1 MTLLF
6 AALLILGSAR
16 FAVAA
21 PTASSP
27 DASPAL
33 GIAASSLD
41 ASPAL
46 GIVASSPDDSLALG
60 IAASSPDDSPAAGRE
75 EAIKEDTKE
84 PIEDGRGA
92 KEATGDEGK
101 GKKDGARDNG
111 RRRVI
116 ALDPKRAVIADS
128 SKVKKGKL
136 PMHVAVYKNE
146 KMVGA
151 AFMYANMNSNNSE
164 FLLLA
169 NAIDAQGQCYRI
181 SPFVSWAYRDN
192 CSIGA
197 RFAYTRMLGEISEG
211 SLGLLSDDLKFDLTD
226 ANVDYHIYK
235 AALFHRNYMGL
246 DRRGT
251 IGLFLEFQLSYKYS
265 RSVFGKNPDTYSDG
279 HSVSLG
285 LSPGVVLYILPMVS
299 IEASLGIA
307 NVGYSHSS
315 TYSSG
320 QRQGLRDKWNAG
332 VDLNLLNLNFG
343 ISYHF

>member
-1 MTLLF
+1 MENKSLTLLF

-27 DASPAL
+27 DAS
-33 GIAASSLD
+33 
-41 ASPAL
+41 
-46 GIVASSPDDSLALG
+46 LAL
-60 IAASSPDDSPAAGRE
+60 SPAAGRE
-75 EAIKEDTKE
+75 EAIKEATKE
-84 PIEDGRGA
+84 SIEDGRGA

>member
-1 MTLLF
+1 MENKSLTLLF

-33 GIAASSLD
+33 GIAASSPD

-46 GIVASSPDDSLALG
+46 
-60 IAASSPDDSPAAGRE
+60 SPAAGRE
-75 EAIKEDTKE
+75 EATKAATEE
-84 PIEDGRGA
+84 PREDGRVA
-92 KEATGDEGK
+92 KDSTGDEGK

>member
-1 MTLLF
+1 MENKSLTLLF

-27 DASPAL
+27 D
-33 GIAASSLD
+33 
-41 ASPAL
+41 
-46 GIVASSPDDSLALG
+46 DSLALG
-60 IAASSPDDSPAAGRE
+60 IAASSPEASPALSPAAGRE
-75 EAIKEDTKE
+75 EATG
-84 PIEDGRGA
+84 DGRVA

-116 ALDPKRAVIADS
+116 TLDPKRAVIADS

>member
-1 MTLLF
+1 MENKSLTLLF

-27 DASPAL
+27 DAS
-33 GIAASSLD
+33 
-41 ASPAL
+41 
-46 GIVASSPDDSLALG
+46 LALL
-60 IAASSPDDSPAAGRE
+60 PANGRE
-75 EAIKEDTKE
+75 EATKE
-84 PIEDGRGA
+84 SIEDGRVAKEGARDNGTGA
-92 KEATGDEGK
+92 KEATEEATEAIEG
-101 GKKDGARDNG
+101 GRGAKDGARDNG

>member
-1 MTLLF
+1 MENKSLTLLF

-33 GIAASSLD
+33 GIAASSPD

-46 GIVASSPDDSLALG
+46 
-60 IAASSPDDSPAAGRE
+60 SPAAGRE
-75 EAIKEDTKE
+75 EATKAATED
-84 PIEDGRGA
+84 PIEDSRVAKDGARDNGRGA
-92 KEATGDEGK
+92 
-101 GKKDGARDNG
+101 KDGARDNG
-111 RRRVI
+111 RRKVI
-116 ALDPKRAVIADS
+116 TLDPKRAVIADS

-320 QRQGLRDKWNAG
+320 QRQGLRAKWYAG